1 MASRTATSNQLN
13 LLWLISPVQAHDF
26 LIKTAFENHLS
37 RYQSYLSDKRNFTLV
52 VSSENRTM
60 AIVIDSRLGVL
71 HKKQSKCDLCRL
83 FLRPLCDKKT
93 IVVPIAVPRAL
104 KFRELVSSRLIKF
117 KIYFTRNGMKNCFT
131 LFARQQHLLVRCL
144 LENRA
149 LNTVRLRLL
158 NY

>member
-1 MASRTATSNQLN
+1 MFYTKSNRSA
-13 LLWLISPVQAHDF
+13 ISVDF
-26 LIKTAFENHLS
+26 FFDLS
-37 RYQSYLSDKRNFTLV
+37 AK
-52 VSSENRTM
+52 
-60 AIVIDSRLGVL
+60 
-71 HKKQSKCDLCRL
+71 
-83 FLRPLCDKKT
+83 KKT

-117 KIYFTRNGMKNCFT
+117 KIYFTRNGMKNCFM
-131 LFARQQHLLVRCL
+131 LFARQQHLVVRCL